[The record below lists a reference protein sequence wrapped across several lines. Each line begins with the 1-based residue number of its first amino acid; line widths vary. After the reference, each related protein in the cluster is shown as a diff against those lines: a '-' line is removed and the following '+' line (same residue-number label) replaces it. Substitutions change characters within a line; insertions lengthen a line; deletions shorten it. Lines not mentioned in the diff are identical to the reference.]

1 MKFGIKSQPF
11 SRLQH
16 TPFIYQL
23 FLWHR
28 FFTHLLLRFS
38 PRMPSNTVP
47 LVELGK
53 NGPKVP
59 HLGYGLMGLSYETY
73 GTVPSDE
80 ERFKI
85 LDRAHELGSTFWDSA
100 EYVSSLLWHKTTSY

>member
-1 MKFGIKSQPF
+1 MS
-11 SRLQH
+11 
-16 TPFIYQL
+16 T
-23 FLWHR
+23 
-28 FFTHLLLRFS
+28 S
-38 PRMPSNTVP
+38 PVP

-59 HLGYGLMGLSYETY
+59 HLGFGLMGLSYESY
-73 GTVPSDE
+73 GTVPNDE

-100 EYVSSLLWHKTTSY
+100 EYDSSSSLTMIDGGLIVF

>member
-1 MKFGIKSQPF
+1 MPRVRSLFKHPNSHLNHFQSKPNI
-11 SRLQH
+11 H
-16 TPFIYQL
+16 TS
-23 FLWHR
+23 
-28 FFTHLLLRFS
+28 S
-38 PRMPSNTVP
+38 PLINMPSNPVP

-59 HLGYGLMGLSYETY
+59 HLGFGLMGLSYETY
-73 GTVPSDE
+73 GTVPNDE

-100 EYVSSLLWHKTTSY
+100 EYVLSSCLPHLPLIYTN

>member
-1 MKFGIKSQPF
+1 
-11 SRLQH
+11 
-16 TPFIYQL
+16 
-23 FLWHR
+23 
-28 FFTHLLLRFS
+28 
-38 PRMPSNTVP
+38 MPNKTVP

-53 NGPKVP
+53 GGPKVS

-85 LDRAHELGSTFWDSA
+85 LDRAHELGLTFWDSA
-100 EYVSSLLWHKTTSY
+100 EYVSFLL